1 MRARSSVG
9 CGRLGKTRERADRI
23 NKLMWDEHAGLYFD
37 YQCVHGRRRAYPFLT
52 TFYPLWA
59 GIASKQQA
67 AAVVRNLPM
76 FERPVVSKPAPT
88 RAATSGTLPL
98 PGRLSKMIAV
108 QGLRRYGY
116 RTEAD
121 RITHANSC
129 LLSWSN
135 TYRAGSLSR
144 NTMPRGALRGSVG
157 ASTSATAQMRRASA
171 GPMPHLLRYWTNC
184 RQSDKSSY

>member
-1 MRARSSVG
+1 
-9 CGRLGKTRERADRI
+9 
-23 NKLMWDEHAGLYFD
+23 MWDEHAGLYFD
-37 YQCVHGRRRAYPFLT
+37 YQCVHVRRRAYPFLT
-52 TFYPLWA
+52 SFYPLWA

-76 FERPVVSKPAPT
+76 FERPGGLQTSANESGNQWDTPFAWAP
-88 RAATSGTLPL
+88 LE
-98 PGRLSKMIAV
+98 MIAV

-144 NTMPRGALRGSVG
+144 NAMPRGALRGSVG
-157 ASTSATAQMRRASA
+157 ASTSATAQMRRVSA